1 MRVIKW
7 LRAFLDEEDAPTM
20 FEYALLVAFIALVVV
35 AAATLLGTSISTLFQ
50 DTATSF

>member
-1 MRVIKW
+1 MSLFRWVRSF
-7 LRAFLDEEDAPTM
+7 LREEEAPTM